1 MAKCHKDNKTA
12 TKNRPQEV
20 TDAEAGK
27 MFTFWVNNNQNYSKT
42 ARQFGRSNTT
52 VRRTATRLNWIE
64 RADKINKTI
73 QKYIDN
79 QIAKKEFS
87 NLEVVR
93 AMKNKVAASILERL
107 KDKTYNPTISDY
119 INLLKYEDEFTGG
132 DVPSRGA
139 ETVNNTTNNIF
150 LGSITIANNFNDDEK
165 RKLDENLVGYFRRR
179 GAHLSR
185 SQN

>member
-1 MAKCHKDNKTA
+1 MPNKKGIKTQDI
-12 TKNRPQEV
+12 KV
-20 TDAEAGK
+20 TDPEAEK
-27 MFTFWVNNNQNYSKT
+27 MFTYWVKHNRNYAET
-42 ARQFGRSNTT
+42 GRKFKRATTT
-52 VRRTATRLNWIE
+52 VRRTASRLEWID
-64 RADKINKTI
+64 RADKIKATI
-73 QKYIDN
+73 QKNVDN

-119 INLLKYEDEFTGG
+119 INLLKYEDEFTGS
-132 DVPSRGA
+132 DVPNPTSG
-139 ETVNNTTNNIF
+139 TVNNTTNNIF

-165 RKLDENLVGYFRRR
+165 RKLDENLIGYFRRR